1 MAETANTFHSFSGV
15 DIHAVFGN
23 VEFGE
28 IQMVSYKADREKAPV
43 YVMGSSDPRTIARGK
58 RLITGAVVF
67 VVFEVDSL
75 IQAMSGTTE
84 QPYLSVQETAN
95 YNDDGSL
102 IAPPGGS
109 VTYADPLV
117 QGTNTFAAEVDI
129 TQLNK
134 QAPARMADQLL
145 PFDIT
150 LVGANEYGKTTTMKI
165 HQVELMS
172 EAGGISIDDLVI
184 EKQISFIARNI
195 SNWSSG
201 RAASAVAGTL
211 AGSVAVPAQ

>member
-1 MAETANTFHSFSGV
+1 MATNNTFHSFSGV
-15 DIHAVFGN
+15 DIHAVFDN

-75 IQAMSGTTE
+75 IQAMSTTTE

-95 YNDDGSL
+95 YNDGELKEGID
-102 IAPPGGS
+102 GGS
-109 VTYADPLV
+109 QTYTDPLA
-117 QGTNTFAAEVDI
+117 QGSNTFISSADA
-129 TQLNK
+129 TALNK

-165 HQVELMS
+165 QGVELMS
-172 EAGGISIDDLVI
+172 EAGGVSIDDLVI

-195 SNWSSG
+195 KNWDRG
-201 RAASAVAGTL
+201 IAKDAEANQTAINPPLG
-211 AGSVAVPAQ
+211 